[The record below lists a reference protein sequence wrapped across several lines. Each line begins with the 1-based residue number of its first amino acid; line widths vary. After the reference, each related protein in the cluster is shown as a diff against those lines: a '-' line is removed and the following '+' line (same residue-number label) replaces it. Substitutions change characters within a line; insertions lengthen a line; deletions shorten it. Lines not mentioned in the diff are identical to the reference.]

1 MKLKYGFLLIA
12 SLVNL
17 SAADPPSPSVSINMS
32 VVGLEQAGGSS
43 AAGAQKLFIDVF
55 HSYPLPLQLRWWG
68 DIRIASYPQQVN
80 TTLGQAAADLISQFN
95 KTPVNQLAQFG
106 EFRTGLERRVT
117 SSASQKTSLGL
128 IAYFGSL
135 GSLTSP
141 TQTAQVFQMPPDGTP
156 QSAAFNAAFPV
167 SKYPMLGLPATQ
179 YVAFTPPARDRF
191 YLQYGAGFRLTARSS
206 DSNGNTLPGVAMIS
220 ASFGQNEFVTG
231 GLLRGMV
238 GTFEAFYPLP
248 LGSGTKVSG
257 VFYLFG
263 RTSLRLG
270 GAGSPSTP
278 LALMPA
284 PQVPVT
290 NPNVAVIALPS
301 NRDLYTIGIGI
312 DAVQLFS
319 NFRAP
324 PVHQ

>member
-1 MKLKYGFLLIA
+1 MLIA
-12 SLVNL
+12 RAFLFIGCAGAL
-17 SAADPPSPSVSINMS
+17 LAADTDSSITTA

-43 AAGAQKLFIDVF
+43 ANGDQKLFIDIF
-55 HSYPLPLQLRWWG
+55 HSYPLPLQLSWWG
-68 DIRIASYPQQVN
+68 DVLIASYPQQVN
-80 TTLGQAAADLISQFN
+80 TTVGQAAADLANQFN

-106 EFRTGLERRVT
+106 EFRTGLERRLA
-117 SSASQKTSLGL
+117 SSPSHKTSLGF
-128 IAYFGSL
+128 IAYIGSL

-156 QSAAFNAAFPV
+156 QQAAFNAAFPV
-167 SKYPMLGLPATQ
+167 SKYPTLGLPATQ
-179 YVAFTPPARDRF
+179 YVAFTTPVRDRF
-191 YLQYGAGFRLTARSS
+191 YLQYGAGFRLTAHSS

-220 ASFGQNEFVTG
+220 AAFGQNEFVTG

-248 LGSGTKVSG
+248 LGSSTKVSA

-263 RTSLRLG
+263 RTTLRLG
-270 GAGSPSTP
+270 GASSSSTP
-278 LALMPA
+278 LALTPA

-290 NPNVAVIALPS
+290 SPNVAVIALPS
-301 NRDLYTIGIGI
+301 NRDLYAIGIAI
-312 DAVQLFS
+312 DAAQLIS